1 MADSSIAVGCRI
13 RVLDESSRWHGMTGT
28 VESLIWQSMLDGN
41 EVLASAICVLDGLA
55 DKVELKAEQVSSC

>member
-13 RVLDESSRWHGMTGT
+13 HVLDENSRWHGMTGT
-28 VESLIWQSMLDGN
+28 VESLIWQSMLDGS